1 MKKRFSLFND
11 ADNEPIS
18 IGLAR
23 LVKFLQPHILF
34 FQINSQKN
42 MRYQRKRD
50 LEVFSEY
57 YRYDHIVFEA
67 HQPNWK
73 NKILFIQNKNSN
85 CTKIKEIDRL
95 FVEETEDNYLL
106 DKYTDVEYLVKTSNN
121 IRNFS
126 LISLPE
132 NLFFQIQPYELEPD
146 NELYKIIQY
155 YE

>member
-1 MKKRFSLFND
+1 M
-11 ADNEPIS
+11 
-18 IGLAR
+18 
-23 LVKFLQPHILF
+23 
-34 FQINSQKN
+34 
-42 MRYQRKRD
+42 
-50 LEVFSEY
+50 
-57 YRYDHIVFEA
+57 
-67 HQPNWK
+67 
-73 NKILFIQNKNSN
+73 
-85 CTKIKEIDRL
+85 
-95 FVEETEDNYLL
+95 EETEDNYLL

>member
-11 ADNEPIS
+11 TDNEPIS

-73 NKILFIQNKNSN
+73 NKILF
-85 CTKIKEIDRL
+85 IKEIDRL